1 MNYEELYGQLQ
12 PLEKKMK
19 DAVSALQ
26 KLSRAIA
33 QDTEKG
39 DLESLSKDLSLF
51 SQIFQF
57 PALHRSKRK
66 KIHDD
71 LKNIFRFIT
80 YHLLKQFWDTITIYE
95 NGLYCKLNIFYFLYH
110 FQIQPSIPNRSLL

>member
-39 DLESLSKDLSLF
+39 DLKSLSKAKSCKVLKY
-51 SQIFQF
+51 
-57 PALHRSKRK
+57 HR
-66 KIHDD
+66 
-71 LKNIFRFIT
+71 F
-80 YHLLKQFWDTITIYE
+80 
-95 NGLYCKLNIFYFLYH
+95 
-110 FQIQPSIPNRSLL
+110 